1 MHTQLTFELASSD
14 GQIPAVYQ
22 RALQLGKNKELATTL
37 AERRLKI
44 SRENFQHLYE
54 LLSLDS
60 IAAVLYY
67 ALQFLFSCCIN
78 LDQYGQL
85 VVLGHEVMQLF
96 LEEVDEF
103 GPQHFA
109 RLYQSVPCWFV
120 RYASGSCAYL
130 QSSYFPEVQTE
141 LMQSMRETATKL
153 PQCFDRMLHTYR
165 LENMAKIGK
174 ALL

>member
-85 VVLGHEVMQLF
+85 VVF
-96 LEEVDEF
+96 TK
-103 GPQHFA
+103 
-109 RLYQSVPCWFV
+109 
-120 RYASGSCAYL
+120 SCSFFWKKWK
-130 QSSYFPEVQTE
+130 SSYPSTLPYFTNLYHFGLLGMLAAHAPT
-141 LMQSMRETATKL
+141 SSPATSPK
-153 PQCFDRMLHTYR
+153 CKRS
-165 LENMAKIGK
+165 
-174 ALL
+174 